1 MKYRLQLSVLDL
13 RRFLIS
19 RKESPNSIPAF
30 AKRDQQSQ
38 YWKLTQQFLLNR
50 DSFWYQ
56 SS

>member
-50 DSFWYQ
+50 DSFW
-56 SS
+56 